1 MYSDPALIR
10 KHTVKLSFN
19 DNEAA
24 LVDAL
29 VRYTGDEKAAFIR
42 GLILQR
48 AEEVLC
54 HAAESAMAAPG
65 TRGAQ
70 VAMFGS

>member
-10 KHTVKLSFN
+10 RNTVKLSFN
-19 DNEAA
+19 EREAA

-29 VRYTGDEKAAFIR
+29 VAYTGEEKAAFIR

-54 HAAESAMAAPG
+54 HAQESAAATFPMP
-65 TRGAQ
+65 RAQ
-70 VAMFGS
+70 QAMFGA

>member
-1 MYSDPALIR
+1 MYADPSLIR
-10 KHTVKLSFN
+10 KHTVKLSLN

-29 VRYTGDEKAAFIR
+29 VRYTGEEKAAFIR
-42 GLILQR
+42 SLVLDR
-48 AEEVLC
+48 AMEVL
-54 HAAESAMAAPG
+54 HTNDSSSGSFA

-70 VAMFGS
+70 SALFSA

>member
-10 KHTVKLSFN
+10 RHTVKLSFN

-42 GLILQR
+42 SLILQR
-48 AEEVLC
+48 AEEVLI
-54 HAAESAMAAPG
+54 HASESAAAIAG

-70 VAMFGS
+70 ASMFGS

>member
-1 MYSDPALIR
+1 MYTDPALIR
-10 KHTVKLSFN
+10 KHFVKLAFN

-42 GLILQR
+42 SLILQR
-48 AEEVLC
+48 AEEVLF
-54 HAAESAMAAPG
+54 HASQSASAMAG
-65 TRGAQ
+65 TREAQGAF
-70 VAMFGS
+70 FGA

>member
-1 MYSDPALIR
+1 MYCDPALIR

-29 VRYTGDEKAAFIR
+29 VRYTGEEKAAFIR
-42 GLILQR
+42 SLILDR
-48 AEEVLC
+48 AQEVLF
-54 HAAESAMAAPG
+54 HGQQFASAAPG
-65 TRGAQ
+65 TREAQ
-70 VAMFGS
+70 MALIAA

>member
-1 MYSDPALIR
+1 MYSDPSLIR

-29 VRYTGDEKAAFIR
+29 VRYTGEEKAAFIR

-54 HAAESAMAAPG
+54 HASESAVATFPMP
-65 TRGAQ
+65 RAQ
-70 VAMFGS
+70 QAMFGA

>member
-29 VRYTGDEKAAFIR
+29 VRYTGEEKAAFIR
-42 GLILQR
+42 ALILDR
-48 AEEVLC
+48 AMEVL
-54 HAAESAMAAPG
+54 HTNESASAGSAM
-65 TRGAQ
+65 RGAQ
-70 VAMFGS
+70 PMLFSA

>member
-1 MYSDPALIR
+1 MYADPSLIR

-24 LVDAL
+24 LIDAY
-29 VRYTGDEKAAFIR
+29 VRYTGEEKAAFLR
-42 GLILQR
+42 ALILDR
-48 AEEVLC
+48 AGEVL
-54 HAAESAMAAPG
+54 HANESASSAFA

-70 VAMFGS
+70 TALFSA

>member
-29 VRYTGDEKAAFIR
+29 VRYTGEEKAAFIR

-54 HAAESAMAAPG
+54 HASECASATFPMRASQQP
-65 TRGAQ
+65 
-70 VAMFGS
+70 MFGA

>member
-1 MYSDPALIR
+1 MYCDPSLIR

-29 VRYTGDEKAAFIR
+29 VRYTGEEKAAFIR
-42 GLILQR
+42 SLILDR
-48 AEEVLC
+48 AQEVLF
-54 HAAESAMAAPG
+54 HSAESALGPGAMRGTQAALL
-65 TRGAQ
+65 
-70 VAMFGS
+70 

>member
-1 MYSDPALIR
+1 MYSDPSLIR

-29 VRYTGDEKAAFIR
+29 VRYTGEEKAAFIR

-48 AEEVLC
+48 AEEVLV
-54 HAAESAMAAPG
+54 HSSESAVAVYPMRAA
-65 TRGAQ
+65 Q
-70 VAMFGS
+70 QAMFGA